1 MKKRLA
7 LLTLIVSIV
16 LIFALSASAAVTCVA
31 DSFFN
36 AKNYGEAMKHY
47 NKFAAKYF
55 DNASKP
61 EVVNYLFGYE
71 STKKIYVNRA
81 VDSAKIALYSFYME
95 TLCHIYLKDYE
106 GALNSAGSAIA
117 CFNIEKVLTRKSLT
131 STGNPETV
139 RIALPEN
146 MVNDYLAK
154 INALP
159 LQVKDM
165 LPAMERTSRERR
177 AVEITLA
184 GTAQGPAY
192 DQLMAKF
199 MALVRTEKTY
209 IDFIVMAVSR
219 DLDAKNFASF
229 ETLVHFM
236 RNYNPMDRSA
246 TSLVEVSDKLIKKM
260 TALALN
266 NQGSDIPT
274 ATLYNTKMQLLI
286 SVNAYIKG
294 YLATSG
300 R

>member
-1 MKKRLA
+1 MKKRL
-7 LLTLIVSIV
+7 TLVTLSISIV
-16 LIFALSASAAVTCVA
+16 LIFALSASAAVTFVA

-47 NKFAAKYF
+47 NKFAAKYY

-71 STKKIYVNRA
+71 STKKIYINRA
-81 VDSAKIALYSFYME
+81 CDAAKIALYSFYME

-106 GALNSAGSAIA
+106 GALYAAGSAIS
-117 CFNIEKVLTRKSLT
+117 CFNIEKVLTPKSLT

-146 MVNDYLAK
+146 MVNDYVAK

-159 LQVKDM
+159 LQARDM
-165 LPAMERTSRERR
+165 LPAMEKTARERR
-177 AVEITLA
+177 AVEIALA
-184 GTAQGPAY
+184 STPQGPAY

-199 MALVRTEKTY
+199 MALVQTEKTY
-209 IDFIVMAVSR
+209 INFIVMAISR

-229 ETLVHFM
+229 EALVQFM
-236 RNYNPMDRSA
+236 RAYNPIDRSA
-246 TSLVEVSDKLIKKM
+246 TSVIEVSDKIIKKM
-260 TALALN
+260 TMIALN
-266 NQGSDIPT
+266 NQGADIPT